1 MGARGRRPSALRYTI
16 SSLPLFAGA
25 AGIYWRQLEAHR
37 GIGLRT
43 SFDLLDMWDGGFTRI
58 LRDRRTWDGSARG
71 LLCPKDGIEGKPIDL
86 AAQTTAETA
95 T

>member
-1 MGARGRRPSALRYTI
+1 VGAEGSI
-16 SSLPLFAGA
+16 GA
-25 AGIYWRQLEAHR
+25 NGEAHR

-43 SFDLLDMWDGGFTRI
+43 SFDLLDMWDGGFPGI

-71 LLCPKDGIEGKPIDL
+71 LLGRKDGFEGKRIDP
-86 AAQTTAETA
+86 AAQPTAQSA

>member
-1 MGARGRRPSALRYTI
+1 MRQRADDRPLCGVHFLYRRLR
-16 SSLPLFAGA
+16 AQRNR
-25 AGIYWRQLEAHR
+25 WRQLEAHR

-43 SFDLLDMWDGGFTRI
+43 SFDLLDMWDGGFAGI

-71 LLCPKDGIEGKPIDL
+71 LLCRKDGIEGKRP
-86 AAQTTAETA
+86 AAQATAKPA